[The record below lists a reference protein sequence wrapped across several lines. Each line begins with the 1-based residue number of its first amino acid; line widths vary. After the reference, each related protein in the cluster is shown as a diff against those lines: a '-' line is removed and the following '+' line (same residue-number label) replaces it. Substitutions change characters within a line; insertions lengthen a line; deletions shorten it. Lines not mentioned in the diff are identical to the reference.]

1 MKNKRIVLLLAFISG
16 ITALIYQIIWIRK
29 FSLVFGVHIFSVS
42 IVLATFMAGLA
53 IGSYII
59 GKWVDKTSNPI
70 RLFIAIE
77 IGIAVYGLLFQ
88 PLLNLIHHF
97 YSEIS
102 FHPDHA
108 YAVSHLVRLGLSFAV
123 LIIPTTFMGGTIPI
137 LSKLLVRKVST
148 LGKNISLLY
157 GANNIGA
164 FVGCFVTGF
173 ILLKVV
179 GLHYGIIM
187 AVVLN
192 LVNAI
197 IAAILA
203 IRRREYVPSVEQEQE
218 PGLKPQLTS
227 SSKKLIVV
235 SLAVFALEGFTT
247 LAYEIIWTRILQEFS
262 YEKTVYFNTTIIL
275 SFIGGLGI
283 GSMLFKS
290 KADRLKNPYYA
301 LGLLEL
307 LVGFSSV
314 LMLFVFVYT
323 SPFIHSMR
331 LEASGWME
339 LAFREYGYYFLLL
352 FTPALFMG
360 MTFPLI
366 SVIYNE
372 RLAMVGQK
380 MGIIGFLDTIGS
392 VFGAL
397 LTGFFILPW
406 LGVANAFLSI
416 VLINVGIGLWLM
428 NISNRK
434 RKTAFQ
440 NTVVFFA
447 MIALAILFPKEKLFN
462 HRNILYEDE
471 EVVASEEG
479 ISANVT
485 IFREFD
491 NQLAL
496 AINGAKTAFANVQD
510 LKVHKMLAYVPALF
524 TENPDNALVI
534 GFGMGV
540 TTNELMRMRIPGV
553 EVAELSP
560 EVVKLSKRHFAF
572 LLDQF
577 SEHNLPEI
585 ITEDG
590 RSYLVRTGKK
600 FDIIT
605 SNAVHS
611 RLGINLYTKEFY
623 ELCKAKLTHKGVVCQ
638 WLPTNWL
645 EKKEF
650 YALVK
655 SFYEVFPNTQL
666 WYITRGHCLMV
677 GSTSN
682 AFNLYQAIDS
692 LYADPEIRLSLSEVE
707 IRNPAQFMSHLF
719 VQENINELTENVK
732 LNTDNHPIVEFSY
745 NIDKKPSIAVLKT
758 LVKNH
763 RGYASFVDDSTA
775 VKKVSIYNSYLKSEI
790 QQYITQYR

>member
-59 GKWVDKTSNPI
+59 GKWIDKIKKPLL
-70 RLFIAIE
+70 LFIGIE
-77 IGIAVYGLLFQ
+77 TSIAVYGLVFQ
-88 PLLNLIHHF
+88 QLLNMVHHL
-97 YSEIS
+97 YAEIS
-102 FHPDHA
+102 FNPENA
-108 YAVSHLVRLGLSFAV
+108 YVVSHLVRLALSFAV
-123 LIIPTTFMGGTIPI
+123 LIVPTTLMGGTIPV
-137 LSKLLVRKVST
+137 LSKILVRKVST
-148 LGKNISLLY
+148 LGENISLLY

-164 FVGCFVTGF
+164 FIGCFVTGF
-173 ILLKVV
+173 ILLKLV
-179 GLHYGIIM
+179 GLQYGIIL
-187 AVVLN
+187 AVLLN
-192 LVNAI
+192 LINAVIAFLLVNKFRKYA
-197 IAAILA
+197 LT
-203 IRRREYVPSVEQEQE
+203 VDQEKE
-218 PGLKPQLTS
+218 RISKPQLLP
-227 SSKKLIVV
+227 SSKKLIIV
-235 SLAVFALEGFTT
+235 SLVVFALEGFTT
-247 LAYEIIWTRILQEFS
+247 LAYEIIWTRILQEFA

-275 SFIGGLGI
+275 GFIAGLGI
-283 GSMLFKS
+283 GSILFKN
-290 KADRLKNPYYA
+290 KADKLKNPFYT
-301 LGLLEL
+301 LGLIEL
-307 LVGFSSV
+307 MVGFSSL
-314 LMLFVFVYT
+314 LMLFVFVYS

-331 LEASGWME
+331 MESTGWIQ

-352 FTPALFMG
+352 LFPALFMG

-366 SVIYNE
+366 SVIFNE
-372 RLAMVGQK
+372 RLAMVGKK

-397 LTGFFILPW
+397 LTGFFILPL
-406 LGVANAFLSI
+406 LGVSNAFLLI
-416 VLINVGIGLWLM
+416 VAMNVGIGLWLM
-428 NISNRK
+428 SLSK
-434 RKTAFQ
+434 RKGKQVFF
-440 NTVVFFA
+440 NTSVVFVLLL
-447 MIALAILFPKEKLFN
+447 LAFLFPNDKLFN

-471 EVVASEEG
+471 EVVAYEEG

-485 IFREFD
+485 IFREYD

-524 TENPDNALVI
+524 IENPDNALVI

-540 TTNELMRMRIPGV
+540 TTNELMRMHVPQV

-560 EVVKLSKRHFAF
+560 EVVKLSNRHFGF

-577 SEHNLPEI
+577 SELHLPEI
-585 ITEDG
+585 VTEDG
-590 RSYLVRTGKK
+590 RSYLVRTDKK

-623 ELCKAKLTHKGVVCQ
+623 ELCKTKLTNEGVVCQ

-645 EKKEF
+645 EENEF
-650 YALVK
+650 YSLVK
-655 SFYEVFPNTQL
+655 SFYTVFPNTQL

-677 GSTSN
+677 GSPSN
-682 AFNLYQAIDS
+682 TFNLSQAIDS

-719 VQENINELTENVK
+719 QYKYIKELTENVQV
-732 LNTDNHPIVEFSY
+732 NTDNHPIVEFSY
-745 NIDKKPSIAVLKT
+745 NIDKKPSIPVLNT
-758 LVKNH
+758 LVNNH
-763 RGYASFVDDSTA
+763 EGYASFVDDSA
-775 VKKVSIYNSYLKSEI
+775 KHKRVSIYNSYLMSEI
-790 QQYITQYR
+790 QQYITQYQ